1 MSSSMRSIQMTSLC
15 NNTEIG
21 KIPEK
26 LGFIIF
32 SQRCSLKLGQTQEAE
47 REWGGQVGGLQSH
60 SGSEQAHGHQPRVT
74 GITREE
80 GERSAEVGKEQRLK
94 FSLSDSSG
102 PHGLKPARLLDPWDS
117 SGKKTGVGCQFLLQ
131 AIIPSQGLNWV
142 SYTAGRFFSH
152 QGSPYWPSRKMLMT
166 RPGPGQPQLTLEF
179 ACLVRG
185 GTHCCFR
192 TAPTFLHLPATSP
205 HSQPAL
211 KISETKPKQKSGISN
226 FRISIAQTYW
236 LFMKEFDIMIPDV
249 LLEISVKKT
258 WADNPTVKKKISCS
272 IYQGNA

>member
-1 MSSSMRSIQMTSLC
+1 MSSSMRSIQMISLC

-32 SQRCSLKLGQTQEAE
+32 SQRCSLKLNQTQEAK
-47 REWGGQVGGLQSH
+47 RQWGGQVRGLHSH
-60 SGSEQAHGHQPRVT
+60 RSSEQAHGHQP

-80 GERSAEVGKEQRLK
+80 GESSAEVGKEQRLK

-102 PHGLKPARLLDPWDS
+102 PHGLKPVRLLDPWNS
-117 SGKKTGVGCQFLLQ
+117 SGKNAGVGCHFLLQ
-131 AIIPSQGLNWV
+131 AIIPSQGPNWV

-166 RPGPGQPQLTLEF
+166 RPGPVQPQLMLEF
-179 ACLVRG
+179 ACLVWR

-236 LFMKEFDIMIPDV
+236 LFMKEFDTMIPDV
-249 LLEISVKKT
+249 LLEDLCKKNLG
-258 WADNPTVKKKISCS
+258 W
-272 IYQGNA
+272 